1 MLQILFLLLVTFA
14 VDGEMINAPQK
25 PSLRVSRSIAGPFS
39 GRNCYDCNSE
49 PWIPLIGRSLNLPP
63 SHSYFKQELVQPPLD
78 QYGAPQGA
86 FKYPGLGEVADFMLP
101 PPYKSTISRAPV
113 RVHFGWSGPPK
124 PLRLHYT
131 PTIIDLTPPPFQL
144 PLENNLP
151 VAQPSDSY
159 GRPLTTHLEP
169 ITLSSEHYHYH
180 NGLTDVQVLPSVRIA
195 DYTASIEHPINL
207 IQSPIL
213 DVEEDLNKPTSQD
226 EERLS
231 DKPIVVE
238 DTFTSASDI
247 NTTYSSGLE
256 RSNDKFLT
264 QSHTKESL
272 IQKLLKPNLK
282 PIKPKKLQ
290 IIVPYLKAPAP
301 STAIYN
307 REYTTLAPVFV
318 PPPLTTESGNLWT
331 QLVEEIRTGESHKD
345 SARGFV
351 KSTTEV
357 YNIHEYFNKKSLQQ
371 NIDDWT
377 QQSYSAG
384 QHSHTKNI
392 PGNYLTTSTLKDHS
406 ASSSDQ
412 LDIISNEVVPQT
424 TTPKPLI
431 KYIKKPS
438 WEKDKVTLKNSTHE
452 KVYLVTPQ
460 SYIKYLTTTPATAF
474 SMAPKIQNGQINNST
489 TMTRISVRVEAP
501 PSSSD
506 QSSKD
511 VRVIFSE
518 WPHLSEYLVFLFY

>member
-1 MLQILFLLLVTFA
+1 MYNKNYANNINVPLQISLLLLVI
-14 VDGEMINAPQK
+14 VSVGDGMVNAPQK
-25 PSLRVSRSIAGPFS
+25 PSPLRVPRSIAGPFR

-49 PWIPLIGRSLNLPP
+49 PWIPIIGRSLNLQP
-63 SHSYFKQELVQPPLD
+63 SHSYFKEEVAQPFLD

-86 FKYPGLGEVADFMLP
+86 FKYPGVGEVADFMLP
-101 PPYKSTISRAPV
+101 PPYKSTIYSRAPV

-124 PLRLHYT
+124 PLRVHYR
-131 PTIIDLTPPPFQL
+131 PVIMDLTPPPLEL
-144 PLENNLP
+144 PLENHLP

-159 GRPLTTHLEP
+159 GRPLEP
-169 ITLSSEHYHYH
+169 ITLSSEHYHYP

-213 DVEEDLNKPTSQD
+213 DVEGDLNKPSQD
-226 EERLS
+226 EEKLS
-231 DKPIVVE
+231 DKPIVVEE

-247 NTTYSSGLE
+247 NTTYSTGLE
-256 RSNDKFLT
+256 RSNDKF
-264 QSHTKESL
+264 SHSNKESL
-272 IQKLLKPNLK
+272 IQKLLETNLK
-282 PIKPKKLQ
+282 PKTTKKLQ

-318 PPPLTTESGNLWT
+318 PPPLTTESGNLWN
-331 QLVEEIRTGESHKD
+331 QLVEEIRTGESQKD
-345 SARGFV
+345 SARGFG

-357 YNIHEYFNKKSLQQ
+357 YNIHEYFSKKSLQQ
-371 NIDDWT
+371 TIDDWT
-377 QQSYSAG
+377 QQSYSTDLG
-384 QHSHTKNI
+384 QHSNTF
-392 PGNYLTTSTLKDHS
+392 KDHS
-406 ASSSDQ
+406 ATSSDH
-412 LDIISNEVVPQT
+412 LDVISNEIVPQT
-424 TTPKPLI
+424 TTTKPLV
-431 KYIKKPS
+431 KFIKKPS

-474 SMAPKIQNGQINNST
+474 SMAPKIQNGQVNNAT

-501 PSSSD
+501 PP
-506 QSSKD
+506 SSKD
-511 VRVIFSE
+511 VKVIFSE
-518 WPHLSEYLVFLFY
+518 WPHLSEYLVLSAE